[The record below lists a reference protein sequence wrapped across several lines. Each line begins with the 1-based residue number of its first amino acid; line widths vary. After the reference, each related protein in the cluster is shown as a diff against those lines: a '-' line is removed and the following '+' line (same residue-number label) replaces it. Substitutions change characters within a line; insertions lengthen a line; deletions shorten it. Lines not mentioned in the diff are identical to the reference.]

1 MREGRHRLSSLRG
14 VVMVPLEHLHPRSV
28 CGPALEI
35 LDEVQQS
42 NPVDPLEDCCNPGK
56 MQIFQVTLGN
66 LSVRKK
72 NLRGHILSSARDS
85 LMWTKQLNILS
96 LNPRLAKSVK
106 AGQYGKTDWSF
117 STDAKRWPG

>member
-1 MREGRHRLSSLRG
+1 
-14 VVMVPLEHLHPRSV
+14 MVPLEHLHPRSV

-35 LDEVQQS
+35 LGEVQQS

-56 MQIFQVTLGN
+56 THIFQIFQMTLGN
-66 LSVRKK
+66 LNVRKN
-72 NLRGHILSSARDS
+72 NLQGHILSSARDS
-85 LMWTKQLNILS
+85 LIWTKQLNILS

-106 AGQYGKTDWSF
+106 AGEYGKTDWSF